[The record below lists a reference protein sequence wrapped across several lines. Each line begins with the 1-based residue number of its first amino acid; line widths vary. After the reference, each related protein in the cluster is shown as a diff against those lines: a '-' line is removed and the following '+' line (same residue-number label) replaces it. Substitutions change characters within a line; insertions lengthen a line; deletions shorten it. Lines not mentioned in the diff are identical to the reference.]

1 MALKPWTLAAV
12 AVAAFF
18 FVIAIS
24 NAVYEMTSPSWLS
37 WHVVLR
43 KAYSI
48 VAFTIVGYLFRRALA
63 ENGKAAALGTLVG
76 GVALYSAGIEV
87 AQFLCG
93 SKEGLGWNAFDTV
106 CGGVG
111 GGLAALVPARRPGS
125 VGTLRARRGS
135 DPLE

>member
-1 MALKPWTLAAV
+1 MASKPWTLAAI

-18 FVIAIS
+18 FTIAIS
-24 NAVYEMTSPSWLS
+24 NAVYEATSPSWLS

-43 KAYSI
+43 KGYSI

-63 ENGKAAALGTLVG
+63 ENGKPSPALTLIA

-87 AQFLCG
+87 AQFLHG
-93 SKEGLGWNAFDTV
+93 SKEGLGWNAFDTA

-111 GGLAALVPARRPGS
+111 GGLAALVPASPRAGNAP
-125 VGTLRARRGS
+125 LR
-135 DPLE
+135 